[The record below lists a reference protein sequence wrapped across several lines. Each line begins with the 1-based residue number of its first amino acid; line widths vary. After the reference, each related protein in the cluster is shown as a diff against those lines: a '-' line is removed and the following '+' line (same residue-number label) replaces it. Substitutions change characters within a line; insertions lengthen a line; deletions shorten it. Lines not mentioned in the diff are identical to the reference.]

1 MSISVTVSYAP
12 EQFVVM
18 GSMYGYGK
26 RGFLNRYQVKVMYRT
41 GTVIGTVT
49 NVHYFQFA
57 AKPTKSQ
64 VRKAVKK
71 AKRNEYWR

>member
-26 RGFLNRYQVKVMYRT
+26 RGFLNRYQVKGDVPNWHSNRHSDQCALLP
-41 GTVIGTVT
+41 ICSQT
-49 NVHYFQFA
+49 NEIA
-57 AKPTKSQ
+57 GS
-64 VRKAVKK
+64 
-71 AKRNEYWR
+71 